1 MIAGDG
7 GGDDDMTTYRI
18 GRGRTMPPQSYRR
31 RMKGESVGAAAA
43 RIAVAAS
50 VFCWRGRR
58 HAETEKCSV
67 FMCVSVHSSSRKD
80 QTEEFKR
87 NNRVF
92 VV

>member
-1 MIAGDG
+1 MMKRKIIAGDG

-31 RMKGESVGAAAA
+31 RMKGEPVGAAAA

-58 HAETEKCSV
+58 HGGDGEV
-67 FMCVSVHSSSRKD
+67 FCVY
-80 QTEEFKR
+80 
-87 NNRVF
+87 
-92 VV
+92 VVS